1 MLTFRDG
8 GANEGFTLIEMI
20 VALVV
25 LAGVVLGSAMTS
37 GRLARTAAEAE
48 VQAMAVQ
55 AVESRLSEIRMD
67 TRYTGLDSLYAGT
80 ESDLSGLPGFSR
92 ETSINHVQQPI
103 PGGGVRDYRRVLVKV
118 VGPVLGSP
126 ITREIVVAA
135 P

>member
-1 MLTFRDG
+1 MLTFRG
-8 GANEGFTLIEMI
+8 GGSRGGFTLIEMI

-25 LAGVVLGSAMTS
+25 LAIVVLGSALTS

-55 AVESRLSEIRMD
+55 VAESRLSEIRMD
-67 TRYTGLDSLYAGT
+67 TRYTQLDSLYEGT
-80 ESDLSGLPGFSR
+80 ESDLPGLPGFSR
-92 ETSINHVQQPI
+92 ETSITHVQESI
-103 PGGGVRDYRRVLVKV
+103 PGGGVRDFRRVLVKV
-118 VGPVLGSP
+118 VGAVLGSP

>member
-1 MLTFRDG
+1 MLTFRRG
-8 GANEGFTLIEMI
+8 GADLGFTLIEMI

-25 LAGVVLGSAMTS
+25 LAVVVLGSAMTS

-48 VQAMAVQ
+48 VKAMAVQ

-67 TRYTGLDSLYAGT
+67 TRYNQLDSLYAGT
-80 ESDLSGLPGFSR
+80 EGDLPGLPGFSR
-92 ETSINHVQQPI
+92 ETAISHVQEAI
-103 PGGGVRDYRRVLVKV
+103 PSGGVRDYRRVLVKV